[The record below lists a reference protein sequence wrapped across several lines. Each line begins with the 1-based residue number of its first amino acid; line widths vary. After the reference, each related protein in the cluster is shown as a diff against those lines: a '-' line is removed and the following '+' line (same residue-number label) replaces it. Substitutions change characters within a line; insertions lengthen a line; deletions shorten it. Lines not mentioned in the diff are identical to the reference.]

1 MAEAWLAWLRM
12 NQGRPAETLS
22 LVRPRTGR
30 GLAAYRF
37 PNAYGGMVATMA
49 LAMLGRVDEALSA
62 LDTLESDVARMG
74 AHRWTPRPLNLRGWI
89 VRNLG
94 ELGEADELNRAAI
107 DTARVHGL
115 DEPLANGLLDLASGR
130 LLAGDFDGAD
140 ALLRE
145 AMPLTE
151 VEHAFRW
158 RHQLRGRLIRA
169 RLNQA
174 TGDFDGALA
183 GAESLATDAALLGTP
198 RYEIQARLVAA
209 MSSHQV
215 GATPDLETVA
225 ELLAHLDEVA
235 GLEGWWITAEVARVF
250 GVQEWEELA
259 GRRVVSLR
267 RRAGGSRRGVGSAR
281 HPAIWDE
288 LALGPSDGSPRDA
301 TQARGGRPHVHA
313 CRTSCEAARLAEP
326 SHPGGDLGHRQPVGH
341 DGAGVEGTQVSLD
354 HCGVHVDQAG
364 LLCGAH
370 EAVWITRDG
379 LHLGLHRLVPYGR
392 APPP

>member
-1 MAEAWLAWLRM
+1 LASGDLDGAQVRLEGALGDAPEASGGMAEAWLAWLLM
-12 NQGRPAETLS
+12 NQGRPAETLG
-22 LVRPRTGR
+22 LVRQQTGR
-30 GLAAYRF
+30 GLAVYRF

-49 LAMLGRVDEALSA
+49 LAMLGRVDEALST

-107 DTARVHGL
+107 DSARAHGL

-130 LLAGDFDGAD
+130 LLAGDFDGAHT
-140 ALLRE
+140 LLRE

-158 RHQLRGRLIRA
+158 RHELRGRLIRA
-169 RLNQA
+169 RLDQA

-183 GAESLATDAALLGTP
+183 GAQSLATDAALLGTP

-209 MSSHQV
+209 MSAHQV

-225 ELLAHLDEVA
+225 GLLTHLDEVA

-250 GVQEWEELA
+250 GVHEWEELA
-259 GRRVVSLR
+259 GRRVHSLR
-267 RRAGGSRRGVGSAR
+267 RRAGAR
-281 HPAIWDE
+281 AE
-288 LALGPSDGSPRDA
+288 ALDRAA
-301 TQARGGRPHVHA
+301 TRY
-313 CRTSCEAARLAEP
+313 
-326 SHPGGDLGHRQPVGH
+326 LG
-341 DGAGVEGTQVSLD
+341 
-354 HCGVHVDQAG
+354 
-364 LLCGAH
+364 
-370 EAVWITRDG
+370 
-379 LHLGLHRLVPYGR
+379 
-392 APPP
+392 